1 MAPVT
6 QAEHRLSKRDKT
18 LDIRLR
24 FDYMS
29 RSQSRSVKD
38 AFREGI
44 PECASEC
51 GARGREDTAR
61 SRAARASACRHY
73 DRRARCVAGCG
84 QPARGETRRAWCG
97 GPRSLARRRALG
109 TTTPLGKSR
118 GGTPEGERAPP
129 GARRAFQPVRWFG
142 PASFGVPL
150 PFSVQR
156 GKRKK
161 PEARKKSRRTG
172 DFGLFVPKLRCT
184 RIAGTGTLILP
195 RLRGRWRAQRAG
207 GGVKLETSLHQT
219 IVDAR
224 APPTAFGGPPSPLR
238 AASRGGKVLD
248 LASPDGAERNPG
260 ATMKPKGLSWIT
272 LRSSRLPLRSIQATA
287 SRSERG

>member
-6 QAEHRLSKRDKT
+6 QAEHCLSNRDKA

-24 FDYMS
+24 FDYIG
-29 RSQSRSVKD
+29 RSQSRSKKD

-97 GPRSLARRRALG
+97 GPRSLARRRAFG

-129 GARRAFQPVRWFG
+129 GARRAFTRCGGSDLRLSAFR
-142 PASFGVPL
+142 FL
-150 PFSVQR
+150 FSCQR

-161 PEARKKSRRTG
+161 PKARKKSRSEG
-172 DFGLFVPKLRCT
+172 NFGQFAPKLRCT
-184 RIAGTGTLILP
+184 RIAGTAAFIRRHEGPTNWEGDLC
-195 RLRGRWRAQRAG
+195 WR
-207 GGVKLETSLHQT
+207 
-219 IVDAR
+219 
-224 APPTAFGGPPSPLR
+224 
-238 AASRGGKVLD
+238 
-248 LASPDGAERNPG
+248 
-260 ATMKPKGLSWIT
+260 
-272 LRSSRLPLRSIQATA
+272 
-287 SRSERG
+287 

>member
-1 MAPVT
+1 MG
-6 QAEHRLSKRDKT
+6 
-18 LDIRLR
+18 
-24 FDYMS
+24 

-97 GPRSLARRRALG
+97 GPRSLARRRAFG
-109 TTTPLGKSR
+109 TTTPVGKSR

-150 PFSVQR
+150 PFSSCQR

-161 PEARKKSRRTG
+161 PKARKTSSEEGISRS
-172 DFGLFVPKLRCT
+172 FVTKLRCT
-184 RIAGTGTLILP
+184 RIAGMRELILP

-224 APPTAFGGPPSPLR
+224 APPTAFGGPLP
-238 AASRGGKVLD
+238 ASRGGGSACPRQHERS
-248 LASPDGAERNPG
+248 LAAPRDSRTA
-260 ATMKPKGLSWIT
+260 KPK
-272 LRSSRLPLRSIQATA
+272 RQKDHAA
-287 SRSERG
+287 